1 MTVQWISIVET
12 SWIILLVDICKVDRT
27 FETTLWRA
35 IKGSLKEVASVAG
48 V

>member
-12 SWIILLVDICKVDRT
+12 NWIILLVDICKVDRT

-35 IKGSLKEVASVAG
+35 IKGGLKEIAG
-48 V
+48 